1 MDTLDQRLDA
11 GLNAIIVLG
20 AVLPA
25 CYTAFASA
33 SLFAAGAFL
42 LVALPL
48 NLLAVK
54 AGFILISRLAAA
66 SDGAEHAT
74 DALATGAASASAG
87 EQATRG
93 QLQNQLARLQQ
104 QVLDEVERVE
114 REDPAAGAK
123 ARAAVAAAAA
133 HRDWHE
139 WSSAEGEGEG
149 VAALRDAAQ
158 RHQARLHAPKG
169 TLPRGDTFAL
179 QSALAQAN

>member
-1 MDTLDQRLDA
+1 MDTLDRRLDA
-11 GLNAIIVLG
+11 GLNAIIILG

-25 CYTAFASA
+25 CYAAYASA
-33 SLFAAGAFL
+33 SLFVAGAFL

-87 EQATRG
+87 EQTTRE

-104 QVLDEVERVE
+104 QVRDEVERVE

-123 ARAAVAAAAA
+123 ARAAAAAATQ
-133 HRDWHE
+133 RDWHE
-139 WSSAEGEGEG
+139 WSSAKGEGEG
-149 VAALRDAAQ
+149 KAAHRDAAQ
-158 RHQARLHAPKG
+158 RHQTRLHAPKG